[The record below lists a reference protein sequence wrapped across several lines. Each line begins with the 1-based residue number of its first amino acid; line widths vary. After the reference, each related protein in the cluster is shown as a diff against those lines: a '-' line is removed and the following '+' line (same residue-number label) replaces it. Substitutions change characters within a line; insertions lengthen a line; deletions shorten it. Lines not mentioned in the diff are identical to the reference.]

1 MITHTDPSALLF
13 ALAMA
18 VVFFAA
24 PRFATCWMALRRIHS
39 HSMLR
44 RGYPNTDSNIEVTR
58 EKVTRVLKF
67 SATICFIAAVTLAF
81 VAPRVFDE
89 SEPGQQQET
98 KPDK

>member
-1 MITHTDPSALLF
+1 MITHVDPVALLF
-13 ALAMA
+13 ASAMA
-18 VVFFAA
+18 AVFFAA
-24 PRFATCWMALRRIHS
+24 PQLATCWMAWRRLHS

-44 RGYPNTDSNIEVTR
+44 RGYPKTDFKIEVTR
-58 EKVTRVLKF
+58 EKVTRFLKF